1 MNEKIE
7 KRVNLLTNIIFFV
20 VVVLF
25 ALLRVCSHY
34 GLFSFLGE
42 YGSYFMSLFV
52 QVGIIFAL
60 PTILMKILSKS
71 KYKEVVS
78 FCCYKKATTKVVLLS
93 FVLGVIVFFLNVYAS
108 NFFNN
113 IIERFGYKHTSHTS
127 SIDSTWWGLILNLL
141 CTAVLP
147 AVCEETLCRGLLLNG
162 HSMVGLRKSILISG
176 VLFGLLHMN
185 IEQFFYATLI
195 GLFLA
200 YLCWGCG
207 SIWPCIIVHF
217 MNNALSVV
225 LNFANAQGWAAGS
238 IFEWISNIVS
248 ANGFIGFL
256 LFFFF
261 LCLLFYLLGYFSKV
275 MFVSSFKSSFVDKER
290 EFASF
295 AVRESFFKY
304 VDELKNANS
313 VPDLKDEIEVLENN
327 TIEKFADTNF
337 EKILKHAVLSESKQK
352 TVTMNAA
359 SKVFLIGSI
368 VLSAAI
374 TILTFVWGIL

>member
-7 KRVNLLTNIIFFV
+7 KRINLLTNIIFFV

-25 ALLRVCSHY
+25 TMMRVCSHY

-42 YGSYFMSLFV
+42 YGSYFLSLFV
-52 QVGIIFAL
+52 QVGLIFAL
-60 PTILMKILSKS
+60 PTILLKILSKS
-71 KYKEVVS
+71 KYKEVIS
-78 FCCYKKATTKVVLLS
+78 FCCYKKTTTKVILLS
-93 FVLGVIVFFLNVYAS
+93 FVLGIIVFFLNVYAS
-108 NFFNN
+108 SFFNN
-113 IIERFGYKHTSHTS
+113 IIERFGYKHTSYTS
-127 SIDSTWWGLILNLL
+127 SVDSTWWGLLLNLL

-162 HSMVGLRKSILISG
+162 HSMVGLKKSILISG
-176 VLFGLLHMN
+176 LLFGLLHMN

-217 MNNALSVV
+217 MNNSLSVV
-225 LNFANAQGWAAGS
+225 LNFANSKGWAAGS
-238 IFEWISNIVS
+238 VFEWISRLVS
-248 ANGFIGFL
+248 ANGFIGFV
-256 LFFFF
+256 LFFLF
-261 LCLLFYLLGYFSKV
+261 LCLLFYLLAYFTKV
-275 MFVSSFKSSFVDKER
+275 MFISSFKSSFVDKER

-295 AVRESFFKY
+295 AVRESYFKQIGA
-304 VDELKNANS
+304 LKNTNT
-313 VPDLKDEIEVLENN
+313 VPDLKEEIDVLEND
-327 TIEKFADTNF
+327 TIERFADDNF
-337 EKILKHAVLSESKQK
+337 EKILKHAVISETKQK
-352 TVTMNAA
+352 TVKMSNA

-374 TILTFVWGIL
+374 TILTFIWGIL